1 MGVGLTLVSIY
12 LINQRD
18 TLGEKLR
25 KVRSGDK
32 VNFQGEAAALLEPSE
47 LDSVELPVQVR
58 LSELESEVESFC
70 EYYSRRGGFHQ
81 QS

>member
-32 VNFQGEAAALLEPSE
+32 VNFQGETAALLEPS
-47 LDSVELPVQVR
+47 
-58 LSELESEVESFC
+58 
-70 EYYSRRGGFHQ
+70 
-81 QS
+81 